1 MKKIFRLVAVSFAV
15 VAMASCNC
23 GGNQNATAADS
34 TASCCDTAKKECVD
48 STAAAAND
56 SAANDSVAKREINAN
71 DIFAKRMEK
80 LTKELGLDD
89 AQQASLAEIL
99 TVGADRIEKY
109 IEANE
114 KPSIDEIK
122 KFHAEEAEKVKAILN
137 GDQFAK
143 FQKLEEETA
152 KRFEER
158 VAAKAKAAAEA
169 AAKAAAEAAK

>member
-1 MKKIFRLVAVSFAV
+1 MKKVFFYAACAAVTV
-15 VAMASCNC
+15 LASCKC
-23 GGNQNATAADS
+23 GESKPADG
-34 TASCCDTAKKECVD
+34 AVCD
-48 STAAAAND
+48 SANVETVAD
-56 SAANDSVAKREINAN
+56 SAATVADSVAGDSTAKREINAN

-80 LTKELGLDD
+80 LTKELILDD
-89 AQQASLAEIL
+89 AQQAKLAEIL

-114 KPSIDEIK
+114 RPSIDEIK
-122 KFHAEEAEKVKAILN
+122 KFHAEEAEKVKEILN
-137 GDQFAK
+137 ADQFVK

-169 AAKAAAEAAK
+169 AANAVK

>member
-48 STAAAAND
+48 STAAAAPAESD
-56 SAANDSVAKREINAN
+56 SAAKREINAN
-71 DIFAKRMEK
+71 DIFAKRMDK
-80 LTKELGLDD
+80 LTKELILDD
-89 AQQASLAEIL
+89 AQQAKLAEIL

-109 IEANE
+109 IDANE

-169 AAKAAAEAAK
+169 AVKAAAEAAK

>member
-48 STAAAAND
+48 STAAPAESD
-56 SAANDSVAKREINAN
+56 SAAKREINAN
-71 DIFAKRMEK
+71 DIFAKRMDK
-80 LTKELGLDD
+80 LTKELILDD
-89 AQQASLAEIL
+89 AQQAKLAEIL